1 MLAIRDL
8 VANWNTQ
15 TEVRRIRCV
24 ARGWSRIETPCVVL
38 QHRIWEIADEY
49 EAMFRRHETLCH
61 ETLARLC
68 IVNAT
73 CAVRSC
79 VNHPFQRCPVYECI
93 ELQIFYSVNTGDVT
107 NELHQLDRKT
117 WLVNV
122 TISCLHRFFQKS
134 VWLNVV
140 QHVLYFVNQVVS
152 TSSLL
157 CSPPPSP

>member
-8 VANWNTQ
+8 LANWNTQ

-24 ARGWSRIETPCVVL
+24 ARGWSRIETPYGVL
-38 QHRIWEIADEY
+38 QHRIWEIADRN

-79 VNHPFQRCPVYECI
+79 VNHPFQRCPVYECT

-122 TISCLHRFFQKS
+122 TISCLHRFCREAFG
-134 VWLNVV
+134 
-140 QHVLYFVNQVVS
+140 
-152 TSSLL
+152 
-157 CSPPPSP
+157 